1 MADLSY
7 RLSPAI
13 TSGYYLVK
21 NDAASLSFEA
31 GPSYV
36 WEKLGGT
43 TDSYFAIQAAEK
55 LTWKIADGVSLTQS
69 VTFNTEAEDWENFF
83 LVAAAALD
91 FDVTEDLSFRTSV
104 NSIYDNTP
112 AAGNKK
118 NDLLLSAGVAV
129 RF

>member
-1 MADLSY
+1 MQTDIDY
-7 RLSPAI
+7 AI
-13 TSGYYLVK
+13 ELIYVEGGSFLMGSG
-21 NDAASLSFEA
+21 EEE
-31 GPSYV
+31 P
-36 WEKLGGT
+36 
-43 TDSYFAIQAAEK
+43 
-55 LTWKIADGVSLTQS
+55 
-69 VTFNTEAEDWENFF
+69 EAEDWENFF